1 MSAENE
7 DILADANDALRA
19 ELAAQRT
26 KARRARH
33 VLLAGA
39 YGAVITATVIAACVD
54 VLARHGS
61 LLTMVLALVVIGW
74 AGKEMREATDDP
86 ALDAYDDEADAE
98 DEDEEDD
105 DVDDEDETTGVRVA
119 DEDAP
124 DEDDA
129 RGSGEHAAAKAGA
142 K

>member
-1 MSAENE
+1 MSTDNE

-33 VLLAGA
+33 ILLTIA
-39 YGAVITATVIAACVD
+39 YGAVIIGAAVGACVE
-54 VLARHGS
+54 VLARGGS
-61 LLTMVLALVVIGW
+61 FLTMVAALFVIGW

-86 ALDAYDDEADAE
+86 ALDAYEDDAE
-98 DEDEEDD
+98 DDEPGA
-105 DVDDEDETTGVRVA
+105 TGVRVA
-119 DEDAP
+119 AEDEPA
-124 DEDDA
+124 EDDA
-129 RGSGEHAAAKAGA
+129 HHSGEHAAAKGGA

>member
-1 MSAENE
+1 MPNNE

-33 VLLAGA
+33 ILLTIA
-39 YGAVITATVIAACVD
+39 YGAVIIGAAVGACVE
-54 VLARHGS
+54 VLARGGS
-61 LLTMVLALVVIGW
+61 FLTMVAALFVIGW

-86 ALDAYDDEADAE
+86 ALDAYDDEGDA
-98 DEDEEDD
+98 EEDD
-105 DVDDEDETTGVRVA
+105 DESEATGVRVA
-119 DEDAP
+119 AEDEPA
-124 DEDDA
+124 EDDA
-129 RGSGEHAAAKAGA
+129 HHSGEHAAAKGGA

>member
-1 MSAENE
+1 VTPSNE

-19 ELAAQRT
+19 EFAAPRT

-33 VLLAGA
+33 ILLTIA
-39 YGAVITATVIAACVD
+39 YGAVIIGAAVGACVE

-61 LLTMVLALVVIGW
+61 FLTMVAALFVIGW

-86 ALDAYDDEADAE
+86 TLDAYDEGDA
-98 DEDEEDD
+98 EEDD
-105 DVDDEDETTGVRVA
+105 EPETTGVRVA
-119 DEDAP
+119 A
-124 DEDDA
+124 EDDA
-129 RGSGEHAAAKAGA
+129 TEDDDHHSGEHAAAKGGA

>member
-1 MSAENE
+1 MPNNE

-33 VLLAGA
+33 ILLTIA
-39 YGAVITATVIAACVD
+39 YGAVIIGAAVGACVE
-54 VLARHGS
+54 VLARGGS
-61 LLTMVLALVVIGW
+61 FLTMVAALFVIGW

-86 ALDAYDDEADAE
+86 TIDAYPSLAA
-98 DEDEEDD
+98 EEDD
-105 DVDDEDETTGVRVA
+105 EPEATGVRVA
-119 DEDAP
+119 AEEEP
-124 DEDDA
+124 TEDDA
-129 RGSGEHAAAKAGA
+129 HHSGEHAAAKGGA

>member
-1 MSAENE
+1 MPNNE

-33 VLLAGA
+33 ILLTIA
-39 YGAVITATVIAACVD
+39 YGAVIIGAAVGACVE
-54 VLARHGS
+54 VLARGGS
-61 LLTMVLALVVIGW
+61 LLTMVAALFVIGW

-86 ALDAYDDEADAE
+86 TLDAYDEGDA
-98 DEDEEDD
+98 EEDD
-105 DVDDEDETTGVRVA
+105 EPEATGVRVA
-119 DEDAP
+119 AEDEAA
-124 DEDDA
+124 EDDDHY
-129 RGSGEHAAAKAGA
+129 SGEHAAAKGGA